1 MLSNSLTELDRQH
14 WIHPFSEWREHE
26 RSGVRIL
33 RSGKEVFVSDDQGTE
48 FLDGFAGLWC
58 VNVGYGQ
65 SSIVAAAT
73 KQMQEL
79 PYATAYFDFGSEPSI
94 RLAAALG
101 ELAPGD
107 CSHVFFTLGGSDA
120 VETAIRIVRFA
131 CNLGGSPEKRHF
143 IALDRGY
150 HGSLS
155 ASSGLTGLRAFHANI
170 DEPGPLRHHIP
181 SPYPYRHP
189 AGPDPAA
196 IIEASVGSLRS
207 KVAEIGQEKV
217 AAFICEPIQGS
228 GGVIVPPDGF
238 LRAMRKTCRELGI
251 LFIADEVITGFGRTG
266 PLFACETENI
276 DPDLVIVAK
285 GLTLGYVPMGAVFV
299 SDALYQ
305 RTKNAMADGAA
316 FGHGLTYSGHP
327 VAAAVGLEV
336 LRLYREGGLL
346 ENAARVG
353 EYFQSRL
360 REFSGHPLVGDVRGR
375 GLLAALELVSDKD
388 TKARFAPE
396 VEISKRLTQ
405 AGSRFQLIFRAF
417 SDGVVGFAP
426 ALCITRE
433 EVDLLIDRLRQVLD
447 AVHEDLANAE
457 LFTSSR

>member
-1 MLSNSLTELDRQH
+1 
-14 WIHPFSEWREHE
+14 
-26 RSGVRIL
+26 
-33 RSGKEVFVSDDQGTE
+33 
-48 FLDGFAGLWC
+48 
-58 VNVGYGQ
+58 
-65 SSIVAAAT
+65 
-73 KQMQEL
+73 
-79 PYATAYFDFGSEPSI
+79 
-94 RLAAALG
+94 
-101 ELAPGD
+101 
-107 CSHVFFTLGGSDA
+107 
-120 VETAIRIVRFA
+120 
-131 CNLGGSPEKRHF
+131 
-143 IALDRGY
+143 
-150 HGSLS
+150 
-155 ASSGLTGLRAFHANI
+155 
-170 DEPGPLRHHIP
+170 
-181 SPYPYRHP
+181 
-189 AGPDPAA
+189 
-196 IIEASVGSLRS
+196 
-207 KVAEIGQEKV
+207 
-217 AAFICEPIQGS
+217 
-228 GGVIVPPDGF
+228 
-238 LRAMRKTCRELGI
+238 MRKTCRELGI